1 MQNADKTV
9 VVIAGE
15 SKIDLTGSKP
25 DQDLLQ
31 LPISQAIFRLA
42 WPAMTSYFFM
52 MMFNIVDGWWVA
64 KLGADALAGVGA
76 ASFIYWAIEAA
87 ATLVSTGVNAMIA
100 RFVGARDSGP
110 ASQVATQGSILAIV
124 LALIVALGGF
134 LFQDATY
141 RLMGLTGPVFAAAHA
156 YMTVILSGLP
166 TIFLVFALDACF
178 RGMGDTKTPL
188 KIIALALVLNAVL
201 DPIFIFGCGP
211 LPRLGVA
218 GAALATVL
226 SQALAIAFFY
236 FQLKKRPVHLRFNRP
251 LKSVIQ
257 ISMIWRIA
265 RIGAPIAIA
274 GVIFS
279 LTYMF
284 LTRIVSVF
292 GTAPIA
298 AMSLGHR
305 LEGLA
310 YFSSLGF
317 SVAAA
322 TLVGQYLG
330 AGQPEKA
337 ERSAWLTI
345 AYISVFLGGVC
356 VLYLFFARQVFEF
369 FIADPKVVSEGANY
383 LRIIALFEIFLG
395 CEVVFEGAFGGA
407 GDSLPPMVVSVPL
420 TVLRIPLALVLAND
434 LNLGSAGVWWAISTT
449 TAAKGISIAI
459 WFKLG
464 HWKRRKI

>member
-9 VVIAGE
+9 AVIAGE
-15 SKIDLTGSKP
+15 SKLDLPGPQP
-25 DQDLLQ
+25 DQQLLQ
-31 LPISQAIFRLA
+31 LPISRAIFRLA

-87 ATLVSTGVNAMIA
+87 ATLVSTGVNAMVA
-100 RFVGARDSGP
+100 RFVGARDP
-110 ASQVATQGSILAIV
+110 EQASQVATQGCILAIFM
-124 LALIVALGGF
+124 ALIVAVGGF
-134 LFQDATY
+134 IFQDVTY
-141 RLMGLTGPVFAAAHA
+141 RLMGLTGPVFTAAHA
-156 YMTVILSGLP
+156 YMTVVLSGLP

-188 KIIALALVLNAVL
+188 KIISLALVLNAVL
-201 DPIFIFGCGP
+201 DPVFIFGWGP
-211 LPRLGVA
+211 LPRLEVA

-226 SQALAIAFFY
+226 SQALAIVFFY
-236 FQLKKRPVHLRFNRP
+236 FQLKKRPIHPHFDRQ
-251 LKSVIQ
+251 LKSVLRIA
-257 ISMIWRIA
+257 MMWRIS
-265 RIGAPIAIA
+265 RIGAPIAFA

-279 LTYMF
+279 LTYMV

-345 AYISVFLGGVC
+345 AYISTFLGGVC
-356 VLYLFFARQVFEF
+356 VLYLFFAREVFEF
-369 FIADPKVVSEGANY
+369 FISDPRVVSEGASY
-383 LRIIALFEIFLG
+383 LRIIAIFEIFLG

-407 GDSLPPMVVSVPL
+407 GDSLPPMMVSVPL

-434 LNLGSAGVWWAISTT
+434 LGLGSTGVWWAISST
-449 TAAKGISIAI
+449 TAAKGVIIAI

-464 HWKRRKI
+464 RWKRKSI